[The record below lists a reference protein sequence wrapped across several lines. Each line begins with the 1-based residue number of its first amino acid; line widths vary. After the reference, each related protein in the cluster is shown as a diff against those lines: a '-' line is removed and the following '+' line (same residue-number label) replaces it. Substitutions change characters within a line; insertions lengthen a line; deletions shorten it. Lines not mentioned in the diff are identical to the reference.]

1 MINYP
6 DMLQPLIDKFLPFA
20 QKKMGFSK
28 PPRLFI
34 RGDEENACNPLG
46 KTAFYDADNQSI
58 TLYVTKRHPKDVLR
72 SLSHELVHH
81 TQHCRGDL
89 NNISTSPG
97 YAQSDEHMREMER
110 EAYELGNMCFR
121 DWEDGIKNTIYYE
134 HLQKGELKMSTKDWK
149 NKELRTILSE
159 AWGFKFNTLEEFNS
173 FNENEE
179 IQEISD
185 QDGVADG
192 DMETAGDAT
201 DNREEADLEEG
212 KKPMRTDTEDA
223 DDDGK
228 TDDEVPAFLKEK
240 EESDEGISED
250 SGYEEKEHDEHNAW
264 RDEDHI
270 EAIEKHLR
278 ALKGDRDYEEDHEK
292 LEEEEVET
300 ADPLKEAIKAIL
312 TKHLKG

>member
-212 KKPMRTDTEDA
+212 KMRMKTDTEDA
-223 DDDGK
+223 
-228 TDDEVPAFLKEK
+228 
-240 EESDEGISED
+240 DEGISED

>member
-1 MINYP
+1 
-6 DMLQPLIDKFLPFA
+6 
-20 QKKMGFSK
+20 
-28 PPRLFI
+28 
-34 RGDEENACNPLG
+34 
-46 KTAFYDADNQSI
+46 
-58 TLYVTKRHPKDVLR
+58 
-72 SLSHELVHH
+72 
-81 TQHCRGDL
+81 
-89 NNISTSPG
+89 
-97 YAQSDEHMREMER
+97 
-110 EAYELGNMCFR
+110 
-121 DWEDGIKNTIYYE
+121 
-134 HLQKGELKMSTKDWK
+134 MSTKDWK

-212 KKPMRTDTEDA
+212 KKPMKTDTEDA
-223 DDDGK
+223 
-228 TDDEVPAFLKEK
+228 DDEVPAFLKEK

>member
-212 KKPMRTDTEDA
+212 KKPMKTDTEDA
-223 DDDGK
+223 
-228 TDDEVPAFLKEK
+228 
-240 EESDEGISED
+240 DEGISED